1 MNLKGALAR
10 PGAAEGRAR
19 ISAHRDP
26 IRVGIWVV
34 ALGFVAAAML
44 LRAGRLIAAVG
55 QAQREGR
62 SAHSRAPTSGSRHF

>member
-10 PGAAEGRAR
+10 PGEAEGRAR

-26 IRVGIWVV
+26 IKVGSWVV
-34 ALGFVAAAML
+34 SLGFVAAAVR
-44 LRAGRLIAAVG
+44 LRGGRLIGSVG

-62 SAHSRAPTSGSRHF
+62 SPHSRAPTSGSRHF

>member
-1 MNLKGALAR
+1 MNLKGALTR
-10 PGAAEGRAR
+10 PPAAEGRAR

-34 ALGFVAAAML
+34 ALGFVAAAMPV
-44 LRAGRLIAAVG
+44 RAGRLIAAMG

-62 SAHSRAPTSGSRHF
+62 SARSRAPTSGSRHF